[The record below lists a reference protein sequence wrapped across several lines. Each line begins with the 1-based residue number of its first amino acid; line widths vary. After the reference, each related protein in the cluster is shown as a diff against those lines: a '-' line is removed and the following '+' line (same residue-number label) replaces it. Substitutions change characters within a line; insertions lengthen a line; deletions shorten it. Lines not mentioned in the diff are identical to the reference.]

1 MVIPGRLLDII
12 AKLEALKTLSL
23 MKCWFLAT
31 DLERIL
37 SHATEL
43 IVRGVHSIDIAG
55 LTQHGMERFVRA
67 GTLRV
72 LHADHPILGS
82 KIIRECGSFPVLEE
96 VDLRL
101 GEDPRKL
108 SEILRVLLEQT
119 PSLRILRI
127 LQGAPPATSSF
138 LDIKPNLPCLSVLAC
153 PAWMLSLMGHIH
165 TVSALELEPPLLDP
179 SADLLAF
186 AAASDLFTHLKE
198 LRIDLRLLQNAAS
211 LPALAPRIVALVIK
225 VLHVRSAPD
234 DVSASHDTWRPA
246 ETAPTGR
253 YTYYCN

>member
-1 MVIPGRLLDII
+1 MVIPGGLLDMI
-12 AKLEALKTLSL
+12 AKLEALRTLSL

-31 DLERIL
+31 DRERIL

-43 IVRGVHSIDIAG
+43 IVRGVHTIDIG
-55 LTQHGMERFVRA
+55 GMTQHGMERFVRA

-82 KIIRECGSFPVLEE
+82 KIIRECGPFPVLDE

-101 GEDPRKL
+101 GEDPREL
-108 SEILRVLLEQT
+108 SEILRLLLKQT
-119 PSLRILRI
+119 PSLMILRI
-127 LQGAPPATSSF
+127 LQGAPATSSF

-165 TVSALELEPPLLDP
+165 SVSALELEPPLLDP
-179 SADLLAF
+179 SADLLAC
-186 AAASDLFTHLKE
+186 AAASELFTHLKE

-211 LPALAPRIVALVIK
+211 LPALAPRIATLVIK
-225 VLHVRSAPD
+225 VLRIRNAFD
-234 DVSASHDTWRPA
+234 DVSASHYTWRP
-246 ETAPTGR
+246 
-253 YTYYCN
+253 Y